1 MGISHSRYNIKNTGD
16 PVTPAA
22 GALNFGEIAISTGS
36 FTADTSAQS
45 PTPILRNSYL
55 HQIIHYADNGTA
67 NPAVRYYS
75 PASDQEFIDFL
86 PDMGVFT
93 YTGYYSSSY
102 EIACL
107 KLSKESNYKHYYRN
121 ASGNPLWNQS
131 DGANYYSPQANQFT
145 QPSGDALEGL
155 VCYISSTVEE
165 SYDQAGKANDISGAG
180 ITFNSV
186 GTNVTREA
194 NIASTGAPGWEF
206 DGNGYFECSVN
217 PRVWDGGD
225 DMTVVMILHGET
237 KTTRRTIFELKGG
250 PYSSYQQSIA
260 MTWETSGAISY
271 YSRYSPSYDQGTTT
285 NLGNG
290 WFIVAIKLSNGLTS
304 GARNA
309 MWRKNGGDFTT
320 SYSSNSNTALIRG
333 NNIRIGSGY
342 AGTMDNCALG
352 AMMLFNR
359 ELTDGNIDSLYNHLS
374 PQWGIFT
381 P

>member
-1 MGISHSRYNIKNTGD
+1 MGISHSRYNVEDTGD
-16 PVTPAA
+16 PVTPAP
-22 GALNFGEIAISTGS
+22 GALNFGKIAISTGS
-36 FTADTSAQS
+36 FTAGNSDQN

-75 PASDQEFIDFL
+75 PVSDQEFIDFL
-86 PDMGVFT
+86 PDMGIFT

-107 KLSKESNYKHYYRN
+107 KLSKKDDYKHLSRN
-121 ASGNPLWNQS
+121 STGNPVWNQS
-131 DGANYYSPQANQFT
+131 NGANYYSPQANQFT
-145 QPSGDALEGL
+145 QPSGDALQGL
-155 VCYISSTVEE
+155 VCYIDATVEA
-165 SYDQAGKANDISGAG
+165 SYSETGKARDISGTG
-180 ITFNSV
+180 ITFNTV
-186 GTNVTREA
+186 GTNVARNT
-194 NIASTGAPGWEF
+194 NLSGYPGWEF

-225 DMTVVMILHGET
+225 DMTVIMVLYGET
-237 KTTRRTIFELKGG
+237 HTTRRTIFELKGG

-271 YSRYSPSYDQGTTT
+271 YSRYSPSYDQGSTTA
-285 NLGNG
+285 LGNN
-290 WFIVAIKLSNGLTS
+290 WFMVAIKLSNGLTS

-309 MWRKNGGDFTT
+309 MWRKNGGDFAT
-320 SYSSNSNTALIRG
+320 SYTSNSNTALIRG
-333 NNIRIGSGY
+333 SNIRLGSGY
-342 AGTMDNCALG
+342 AGTMDNCGVG

-359 ELTDGNIDSLYNHLS
+359 ELGDGEVDSIYNHLT
-374 PQWGIFT
+374 PKFGIFL

>member
-1 MGISHSRYNIKNTGD
+1 MGLSHSRYNIKDTGD
-16 PVTPAA
+16 PVTPAK
-22 GALNFGEIAISTGS
+22 GALNFGEIGISTGS
-36 FTADTSAQS
+36 FTADSSAQS
-45 PTPILRNSYL
+45 PTPILHNSYL
-55 HQIIHYADNGTA
+55 HQIIHYAGNGTA

-75 PASDQEFIDFL
+75 PVTDQEFIDFL
-86 PDMGVFT
+86 PDMGIFT
-93 YTGYYSSSY
+93 YTGHYSSSY

-107 KLSKESNYKHYYRN
+107 KLSKEDNYVHLSRN
-121 ASGNPLWNQS
+121 TTGNPVWNQS
-131 DGANYYSPQANQFT
+131 NGANYYSPQANQFT

-155 VCYISSTVEE
+155 VCYIDSTVEA
-165 SYDQAGKANDISGAG
+165 SYSTAGKAFDISGAG

-186 GTNVTREA
+186 GNNVIR
-194 NIASTGAPGWEF
+194 NSTLGGNGIPGWEF

-225 DMTVVMILHGET
+225 DMTVIMVLYGESIS
-237 KTTRRTIFELKGG
+237 TRHTIFELKGG
-250 PYSSYQQSIA
+250 PYASYQQSIA

-271 YSRYSPSYDQGTTT
+271 YSRYSPSYDSGTT
-285 NLGNG
+285 NG
-290 WFIVAIKLSNGLTS
+290 LSTGYFMVAIKLSNGLTS

-309 MWRKNGGDFTT
+309 MWRKNGNNFAT

-342 AGTMDNCALG
+342 AGTMENCGIG

-359 ELTDGNIDSLYNHLS
+359 ELNDDVVDSIYNHLT
-374 PQWGIFT
+374 PKFGIFL

>member
-1 MGISHSRYNIKNTGD
+1 MSISHSKYTVTGGELF
-16 PVTPAA
+16 PVA

-36 FTADTSAQS
+36 FSGTQTGI
-45 PTPILRNSYL
+45 TPILHNTYL
-55 HQIIHYADNGTA
+55 HQIIHYTGGGD
-67 NPAVRYYS
+67 VRYYS
-75 PASDQEFIDFL
+75 PVSDQEFIDFL
-86 PDMGVFT
+86 PDMGIFT
-93 YTGYYSSSY
+93 YTGHYSSSY

-107 KLSKESNYKHYYRN
+107 KLSTLDGYKHLSRN
-121 ASGNPLWNQS
+121 STGNPVWNQS
-131 DGANYYSPQANQFT
+131 DGANYYMPQANQYT
-145 QPSGDALEGL
+145 QPSGEALHGL
-155 VCYISSTVEE
+155 VVYLDATVEA
-165 SYDQAGKANDISGAG
+165 SYSETGKAKDISGTG
-180 ITFNSV
+180 ITFNTV
-186 GTNVTREA
+186 GTSVTR
-194 NIASTGAPGWEF
+194 NTNLSGYPGWEF

-225 DMTVVMILHGET
+225 DMTVIMVLYGET
-237 KTTRRTIFELKGG
+237 HTTRRTIFELKGG

-271 YSRYSPSYDQGTTT
+271 YSRYSPSYDSGSTTD
-285 NLGNG
+285 LGNG